1 MDMDEAVPALA
12 VVDARFCA
20 GDEAALA
27 VAKTLSMSGNDFTVT
42 DAATGDVLLRV
53 DGVLFSLKR
62 RCLLADAHRRPV
74 LTVQESVRLCITKKS
89 ILSPH
94 SVSFPSLLSNNGLVG
109 GRVQALVMNKRWK
122 VFRGDSTSRRDL
134 LFTVVK
140 PSVIPLRWS
149 TKVNVFLAS
158 NDAEQSCDFRI
169 TGSYHD
175 GACSVT
181 LGDSNTIIAKASKSQ
196 HEPISQPCNTV
207 ITLLIRDRT
216 GLTDSI
222 LFPWLQIDR
231 RSTVVSTLLGKNTY
245 SVTVNP
251 GIDYAFI
258 VALAVVLDE
267 MHYQ

>member
-1 MDMDEAVPALA
+1 MDEAVPALA

-27 VAKTLSMSGNDFTVT
+27 VAKTISMSGNDFTVT

-53 DGVLFSLKR
+53 DGVLFSLRR

-74 LTVQESVRLCITKKS
+74 LTVQES
-89 ILSPH
+89 
-94 SVSFPSLLSNNGLVG
+94 
-109 GRVQALVMNKRWK
+109 ALVMNKRWK

-158 NDAEQSCDFRI
+158 NDAEQAPDFRI

-175 GACSVT
+175 GACSVS
-181 LGDSNTIIAKASKSQ
+181 LGESSTVIAKASRHSTNQ
-196 HEPISQPCNTV
+196 HPQLSDPT
-207 ITLLIRDRT
+207 DRH
-216 GLTDSI
+216 LHDSI
-222 LFPWLQIDR
+222 FPR
-231 RSTVVSTLLGKNTY
+231 CRSTGG
-245 SVTVNP
+245 P
-251 GIDYAFI
+251 RW
-258 VALAVVLDE
+258 
-267 MHYQ
+267 

>member
-1 MDMDEAVPALA
+1 MDEAVPALA

-27 VAKTLSMSGNDFTVT
+27 VAKTISMSGNDFTVT

-53 DGVLFSLKR
+53 DGVLFSLRR

-74 LTVQESVRLCITKKS
+74 LTVQES
-89 ILSPH
+89 
-94 SVSFPSLLSNNGLVG
+94 
-109 GRVQALVMNKRWK
+109 ALVMNKRWK

-158 NDAEQSCDFRI
+158 NDAEQAPDFRI

-175 GACSVT
+175 GACSVS
-181 LGDSNTIIAKASKSQ
+181 LGES
-196 HEPISQPCNTV
+196 NTV
-207 ITLLIRDRT
+207 IAK
-216 GLTDSI
+216 
-222 LFPWLQIDR
+222 IDR
-231 RSTVVSTLLGKNTY
+231 RSTVVSTLLGKNAY

-251 GIDYAFI
+251 GIDYAFV